1 MTNQKKIKGKCHA
14 TAVNSRAMNNGA
26 VSGPGGFCVWVCEC
40 VFWFEFDCAADLTA
54 HARVFRR
61 IVIDCPAAP
70 VRPAIRM
77 PDIITIEPISGT
89 GRARTKT
96 AHSNIQKKKNIVC
109 NYALERVVRKGGLRF
124 WMGHPL
130 GAYAFKAAE
139 KYGYGADR
147 AKV

>member
-1 MTNQKKIKGKCHA
+1 MTNQTKKKGKCHA

-40 VFWFEFDCAADLTA
+40 VFSFEFDCAADLTA

-96 AHSNIQKKKNIVC
+96 AHSNTQKKKKTSSVIMLSNGWS
-109 NYALERVVRKGGLRF
+109 AGLRF